1 MEGAG
6 QGGESLPGGKLGV
19 QLCFGTEVQVGVGGA
34 DRQGCVQRAVH
45 PNGGGAGDGEVSAG
59 VRGAGRYGNQT
70 GNRLLRFRCGG
81 VGSRRDGAVGSSI
94 PIGIAIRVL
103 RIVCGGALRVFGGGS
118 GRAALGGILRV
129 FSGGSGRAALGG
141 ILRVFGG
148 GSGRA
153 ALGGIL
159 RVFGGGSGRAA
170 LGGIL
175 RVFGGGSGRA
185 ALGGILRVFG
195 GSFGRT
201 TLGGTLRVLGR
212 GTLGRGLFCG
222 FLTGL
227 HSSRL
232 RFNLRCRHRQQIG
245 QQHGQCQEQGKK
257 SCSDF

>member
-81 VGSRRDGAVGSSI
+81 VGSRRDGAVGSGV

-103 RIVCGGALRVFGGGS
+103 RIVCGGALR
-118 GRAALGGILRV
+118 I

-141 ILRVFGG
+141 ILRVFSG

-232 RFNLRCRHRQQIG
+232 RFNLRCRHRQQVG
-245 QQHGQCQEQGKK
+245 QQHGYRQQEGEEP
-257 SCSDF
+257 CRNF